1 MQLSSDQ
8 LQAIKAWADSHA
20 CIKEVRLFGSRFKG
34 TARSDS
40 DVDLAVTIAGYR
52 RGLRMT
58 TPQDIYLTNAHQW
71 EDELTPTLGV
81 KADIE
86 RYEKETA
93 PKVWSYVQEGSV
105 LIYPWS
111 R

>member
-8 LQAIKAWADSHA
+8 LQSIRAWADSHS

-34 TARSDS
+34 TARTDS
-40 DVDLAVTIAGYR
+40 DVDLAVTIEGYR
-52 RGLRMT
+52 RGLRIT
-58 TPQDIYLTNAHQW
+58 TPQDIYLTTAHEW
-71 EDELTPTLGV
+71 EEELTSALGV

-93 PKVWSYVQEGSV
+93 PNVWSYVQEGSS
-105 LIYPWS
+105 LIYP
-111 R
+111 